1 MINIG
6 SLLDACGISY
16 TDKQLAKLDKL
27 LHELLNKLSLQQFDA
42 NETIQ
47 HGSIP
52 DSDDRLRNEE
62 FASETELKPF
72 QHYIQEFEFESEPH
86 YNHIIKEELVEES
99 SIEIK
104 EELPKDPYATLETI
118 NSSRDISDVLK
129 EENLESNCF
138 QDLPDHQIELQT
150 PNQINT
156 DVFDPSFNQTY
167 DQIYGR
173 FLCSICNQTFSTKG
187 NLKKHEKKFC
197 KIGSI
202 EMNSEDQKIVEIK
215 DGRFLCSSC
224 NQTFSTKTNLKKH
237 EKISCKSG
245 SIKMNSE
252 DQRRVANDNGRFPCR
267 KCNQEFKTKTIV
279 KIHEKKS
286 CKGKEA
292 LANKKGI
299 FSCKYCI
306 QTFSFGTNKLRHEK
320 ICKKRPEG
328 VKPLSSEFQM

>member
-1 MINIG
+1 MIDIG

-86 YNHIIKEELVEES
+86 YNHIIKEEIVEES

-129 EENLESNCF
+129 EENIESNCF

-167 DQIYGR
+167 DQIDGR
-173 FLCSICNQTFSTKG
+173 FLCSICNQTFSSKS
-187 NLKKHEKKFC
+187 NVKKHEKKFC
-197 KIGSI
+197 KSGYI
-202 EMNSEDQKIVEIK
+202 KI
-215 DGRFLCSSC
+215 
-224 NQTFSTKTNLKKH
+224 
-237 EKISCKSG
+237 
-245 SIKMNSE
+245 NSE
-252 DQRRVANDNGRFPCR
+252 DQRRVANENGKFPCR
-267 KCNQEFKTKTIV
+267 KCNQEFKTKPIV

-286 CKGKEA
+286 CKGEEA
-292 LANKKGI
+292 LAKIKGI
-299 FSCKYCI
+299 SSCRYCN
-306 QTFSFGTNKLRHEK
+306 QTFSFGSNKLRHEK

-328 VKPLSSEFQM
+328 VKPLDQEGNKPLKCNECDKAFSHQRYLKAHMKSFHEVKHFPTI